1 MQMSEQQDLKW
12 TALIFA
18 ALLLLYAG
26 SFHPTLG
33 QGDVP
38 EGIVAPAPSN
48 PRVNKK
54 ALTDARSSSPNKK
67 PKGSS
72 AAAANRLAIE
82 QAINEGN
89 EAREANNYEKAFAS
103 YRLAEKLSPKD
114 PRAVYGLGNVYFD
127 LECSDQASQAYNDA
141 LRLDKDFHDALIAL
155 GNLYLNKDKYEDAE
169 AQFRAVLRTTPNDA
183 SARIGFAYLAAKKK
197 QYNEAI
203 GQFQTIIADT
213 SIDSKQRGMAYLYL
227 GNIYVAQKRWKDA
240 ASNFKKAIEHNRD
253 LSVAYV
259 RLGQTELLPQLSRFS
274 LFAQQEMR
282 IEDRQRIVK
291 AAQSAAEYI
300 RTAIYAHNYKHPFG
314 NLFLAHALLNQFNY
328 QEAFANIDEYVE
340 KVNKLKAHSLATNCN
355 AGFKQLYAFAYFY
368 RALIY
373 NQQALFEKDPLKRE
387 EYFARVSESA
397 QKLIETRG
405 DEPAG
410 YLLLGQ
416 VNFERGNCSEAIPQ
430 FEKGIMYQTNKE
442 INDSSLILLA
452 FCYERLGHDKEAIR
466 AYNESLRYDPDS
478 IHSRLGLASINEKN
492 GNFDEAIRLTRE
504 AIELTSE
511 PTAFLY
517 RQSALSYYSRARVK
531 NTEADYEEAIRL
543 LKKALDVNQ
552 SFWPAY
558 LSLGNVYK
566 FYKNGLYA
574 DEALANYQQAEKYAP
589 TDATIKF
596 EIGDLFY
603 SVKKNYAA
611 AINYFEEAIK
621 LKRDYVTAYWELGLA
636 HRDRG
641 DDSEAIKQLKAAINL
656 DDKYL
661 SAYLELADIYD
672 RQTNYDEAIKLL
684 LKAADKLPV
693 EYLPYKELARVY
705 SHQEKNREAI
715 ENYEKAISLIKADE
729 AWFRDILRCRILRLQ
744 GQYTDSIKCI
754 QSLSVPASVAAQ
766 IPYEIGLTY
775 IASKNKKAA
784 FVQYEQLKLMK
795 SGLAEHLLREI
806 NDMK

>member
-1 MQMSEQQDLKW
+1 MQMSEQHDLKS
-12 TALIFA
+12 TALIFS
-18 ALLLLYAG
+18 ALLLLLAG
-26 SFHPTLG
+26 SFHATLG

-38 EGIVAPAPSN
+38 EGAVAPAPSN
-48 PRVNKK
+48 PTVNKK
-54 ALTDARSSSPNKK
+54 TLTGARSSSPNKG

-72 AAAANRLAIE
+72 PAASKRLAIE
-82 QAINEGN
+82 QAINDGN

-103 YRLAEKLSPKD
+103 YRLAEELSPKD

-127 LECSDQASQAYNDA
+127 LECSDQAIQAYNDA
-141 LRLDKDFHDALIAL
+141 LRLDEDFHDALIAL
-155 GNLYLNKDKYEDAE
+155 GNLYLNKDRYEDAE
-169 AQFRAVLRTTPNDA
+169 AQFQAVSRKTPNDA
-183 SARIGFAYLAAKKK
+183 YARIGLAYLAAKKK
-197 QYNEAI
+197 QYNDAI
-203 GQFQTIIADT
+203 GQFKTILADT
-213 SIDSKQRGMAYLYL
+213 SIDSKQRAVAYLYL
-227 GNIYVAQKRWKDA
+227 GNIYVAQNRWEDA
-240 ASNFKKAIEHNRD
+240 ASNFKKAIEHNRN

-274 LFAQQEMR
+274 LFAREEMR

-314 NLFLAHALLNQFNY
+314 NLLLAHALLNQFNY
-328 QEAFANIDEYVE
+328 QEALANVDEYAE

-355 AGFKQLYAFAYFY
+355 AGFKQLYVFAYLY

-373 NQQALFEKDPLKRE
+373 NKQAMFEKDGLKRD
-387 EYFARVSESA
+387 EYFARVSENA
-397 QKLIETRG
+397 QKLIEAKE

-410 YLLLGQ
+410 YMLLGQ

-430 FEKGIMYQTNKE
+430 FEKGLIFQNKE
-442 INDSSLILLA
+442 INDSSRILLA
-452 FCYERLGHDKEAIR
+452 FCYERLGYDKEAIR
-466 AYNESLRYDPDS
+466 AYTESLRYDPNS
-478 IHSRLGLASINEKN
+478 VHSRLGLASINEKN

-504 AIELTSE
+504 AIELSPE

-531 NTEADYEEAIRL
+531 NTEADYEEAIKL
-543 LKKALDVNQ
+543 LRKALDLNQ
-552 SFWPAY
+552 SYWPAY

-566 FYKNGLYA
+566 FYKDGLYA

-596 EIGDLFY
+596 QIGDLFY
-603 SVKKNYAA
+603 SVKKNHSA

-621 LKRDYVTAYWELGLA
+621 LKPDYVLAYWELGVA

-661 SAYLELADIYD
+661 SAYLELADLYD
-672 RQTNYDEAIKLL
+672 RQKNYDEAVKLL

-693 EYLPYKELARVY
+693 EYLPYKELGRVY

-715 ENYEKAISLIKADE
+715 ENYEKAISLMKADE
-729 AWFRDILRCRILRLQ
+729 AWFRDTLRCRVVRLR
-744 GQYTDSIKCI
+744 GQYTDSIKCV
-754 QSLSVPASVAAQ
+754 QSLILPASEAAR

-775 IASKNKKAA
+775 VASKNKEAA
-784 FVQYEQLKLMK
+784 LIQYEQLKLMK
-795 SGLAEHLLREI
+795 SGLAEDLLRQI
-806 NDMK
+806 ADMK